1 MPIRYEYR
9 IHSTAN
15 ILFFTRIVIIVLII
29 FIILFI
35 RMVRKHNAPLERRSG
50 NEVRLKADVIKEIL
64 VMDKNKPHELS
75 LDFFNLKG
83 ENVEKV
89 ENALFGLLEKMRSDG
104 IITNDPHE
112 RYDPNTVIKPNRV
125 ISFHLYEA
133 EQFDKVFGK

>member
-1 MPIRYEYR
+1 
-9 IHSTAN
+9 
-15 ILFFTRIVIIVLII
+15 
-29 FIILFI
+29 
-35 RMVRKHNAPLERRSG
+35 
-50 NEVRLKADVIKEIL
+50 
-64 VMDKNKPHELS
+64 MDKNKPHELS

-133 EQFDKVFGK
+133 EQFDKVFG